1 MQGGL
6 IYTHTQIHTLSLSL
20 SVFVQRPFV
29 HDLLF
34 DSDCRQIVT
43 MRFEEI
49 LDEVGGFS
57 KFQFLL
63 LLILCLPRAIL
74 PLHFLLHNFISATPP
89 HRCSLGVQEGPLSS
103 DHDVLALSI
112 PRQDNGSF
120 SSCRV
125 YDPLPTS
132 DLDHRNTTAPCPYGW
147 IYDQS
152 QFSST
157 TATEWD
163 LVCEDK
169 QLNQALATYF
179 FLGVTL
185 GAVLFG
191 QLSDRFGRKS
201 MLLVALMSS
210 TVLSA
215 TSAFSTS
222 YAMLAVCR
230 ALCGIALSGL
240 SIIGVVLGIEWTDV
254 KHRTFTGTVM
264 SLSWSAGNMF
274 LALLAYFIR
283 DWRHL
288 MLAVTAPCVAAIIS
302 WWWLPESARWLL
314 ANGRAE
320 EARKY
325 LLQCAKMN
333 EKNKNTSRLD
343 PEALGKV
350 TVSEVTEKTHSY
362 LDLVKTPQLR
372 KITLISGLFWFA
384 VAFLYYGISF
394 RISGFGVSIYLT
406 QFIYGAIE
414 APAKILTFFVL
425 DWIGRRNGQAW
436 FLITTGALIG
446 INTAIPL
453 ELSVLRTCVAVVA
466 KGFSEAAFTTAFL
479 YSAELYPTILRQC
492 GLGYTSCLCRV
503 GSSLAPMIMLLEDS
517 WLLLPPL
524 IFTGMGILSGSLVF
538 LLPETLNIRLPEN
551 IFDVEEGRHRQSD
564 SNRVLKIQMKK
575 MNPTD
580 TTTSQD

>member
-1 MQGGL
+1 
-6 IYTHTQIHTLSLSL
+6 
-20 SVFVQRPFV
+20 
-29 HDLLF
+29 
-34 DSDCRQIVT
+34 

-57 KFQFLL
+57 RFQFLVL
-63 LLILCLPRAIL
+63 CILCLPRAIL
-74 PLHFLLHNFISATPP
+74 PLHFLLHNFVSATPP
-89 HRCSLGVQEGPLSS
+89 HRCALVSPEDVDGVSLSS
-103 DHDVLALSI
+103 EPETLRI
-112 PRQDNGSF
+112 PRQDDGSL

-125 YDPLPTS
+125 YDPPLTF
-132 DLDHRNTTAPCPYGW
+132 DLEQGNGTAPCPHGW
-147 IYDQS
+147 VYDQS

-163 LVCEDK
+163 LVCDNK

-179 FLGVTL
+179 FIGVTF
-185 GAVLFG
+185 GSVVFG
-191 QLSDRFGRKS
+191 QLSDKFGRKS
-201 MLLVALMSS
+201 MLLVALITS
-210 TVLSA
+210 TMLGV

-222 YAMLAVCR
+222 YVMFAVSR
-230 ALCGIALSGL
+230 ALCGVSLSGL

-254 KHRTFTGTVM
+254 KHRTFSGTIM
-264 SLSWSAGNMF
+264 SLSWSVGNMI

-288 MLAVTAPCVAAIIS
+288 TLAVTAPCIAALVS

-314 ANGRAE
+314 ANGRVE
-320 EARKY
+320 EAKKY
-325 LLQCAKMN
+325 LVQCAEMN
-333 EKNKNTSRLD
+333 GKNENTSRLD
-343 PEALGKV
+343 TETLGKV
-350 TVSEVTEKTHSY
+350 TVSEVAQKSHSY

-372 KITLISGLFWFA
+372 KITLCSGLFWFA

-414 APAKILTFFVL
+414 VPAKILTFFIL
-425 DWIGRRNGQAW
+425 DWIGRRNGQAG

-453 ELSVLRTCVAVVA
+453 EYSVLRTCIAVVA

-479 YSAELYPTILRQC
+479 YSAELFPTVLRQC
-492 GLGYTSCLCRV
+492 GIGYTSCICRI
-503 GSSLAPMIMLLEDS
+503 GSSLAPMIMLLEDV

-524 IFTGMGILSGSLVF
+524 IFAGTGIVSGSSVF
-538 LLPETLNIRLPEN
+538 MLPETLNFRLPEN
-551 IFDVEEGRHRQSD
+551 IFDVEEGRHRR
-564 SNRVLKIQMKK
+564 SNGNGDAETELRKI
-575 MNPTD
+575 NSEDPTA
-580 TTTSQD
+580 QQQN

>member
-1 MQGGL
+1 
-6 IYTHTQIHTLSLSL
+6 
-20 SVFVQRPFV
+20 
-29 HDLLF
+29 
-34 DSDCRQIVT
+34 

-49 LDEVGGFS
+49 LDDVGGFS
-57 KFQFLL
+57 RFQFMI

-74 PLHFLLHNFISATPP
+74 PLHFLLHNFVSATPS
-89 HRCSLGVQEGPLSS
+89 HRCALAGPDDGDGVSQSADPGS
-103 DHDVLALSI
+103 LALRI
-112 PRQDNGSF
+112 PRQEDGSF

-125 YDPLPTS
+125 YDPPLSP
-132 DLDHRNTTAPCPYGW
+132 DFDQGNMTAPCPHGW

-179 FLGVTL
+179 FLGVTF
-185 GAVLFG
+185 GAILFG
-191 QLSDRFGRKS
+191 QLSDKFGRKS
-201 MLLVALMSS
+201 MLLLALLFSS
-210 TVLSA
+210 MLGV

-222 YAMLAVCR
+222 YVMFAVSR
-230 ALCGIALSGL
+230 ALCGVALSGL

-264 SLSWSAGNMF
+264 SLSWSAGNML
-274 LALLAYFIR
+274 LALMAYFIR

-288 MLAVTAPCVAAIIS
+288 TLAVTAPCTAAIIA

-314 ANGRAE
+314 ANGRIE
-320 EARKY
+320 EAKKY
-325 LLQCAKMN
+325 LVQCAKMN
-333 EKNKNTSRLD
+333 GKNEYTSKLD
-343 PEALGKV
+343 SETLGKV
-350 TVSEVTEKTHSY
+350 TVSEVAEKTHSY
-362 LDLVKTPQLR
+362 LDLVRTPQLR
-372 KITLISGLFWFA
+372 KITLCSGLFWFA

-414 APAKILTFFVL
+414 APAKIFTFFVL
-425 DWIGRRNGQAW
+425 NWIGRRNGQAW

-446 INTAIPL
+446 INTAIPF
-453 ELSVLRTCVAVVA
+453 EYTMVRMCIAVVS

-479 YSAELYPTILRQC
+479 YTAELFPTVLRQC
-492 GLGYTSCLCRV
+492 GIGYTSCLCRI
-503 GSSLAPMIMLLEDS
+503 GSSLAPLVMLLEDV

-524 IFTGMGILSGSLVF
+524 IFAVTGIISGSLVF
-538 LLPETLNIRLPEN
+538 MLPETLNVRLPEN
-551 IFDVEEGRHRQSD
+551 IFDVEEGRHRQCD
-564 SNRVLKIQMKK
+564 ADGDAKIELMKLNSK
-575 MNPTD
+575 ETTD
-580 TTTSQD
+580 AQDD

>member
-1 MQGGL
+1 
-6 IYTHTQIHTLSLSL
+6 
-20 SVFVQRPFV
+20 
-29 HDLLF
+29 
-34 DSDCRQIVT
+34 

-63 LLILCLPRAIL
+63 LFILCLPRAIL
-74 PLHFLLHNFISATPP
+74 PLHFLLHNFVSATPP
-89 HRCSLGVQEGPLSS
+89 HRCALRIPEDRAANPE
-103 DHDVLALSI
+103 VLALRI
-112 PRQDNGSF
+112 PRQDDGSL

-125 YDPLPTS
+125 YDPLLTF
-132 DLDHRNTTAPCPYGW
+132 DLSPGNRTAPCPHGW
-147 IYDQS
+147 IYDRS

-163 LVCEDK
+163 LVCDDK

-179 FLGVTL
+179 FLGVTF
-185 GAVLFG
+185 GAILFG
-191 QLSDRFGRKS
+191 QLSDKFGRKS
-201 MLLVALMSS
+201 MLLVAFIAATMLGF
-210 TVLSA
+210 

-222 YAMLAVCR
+222 YVMFAISR
-230 ALCGIALSGL
+230 ALCGVALSGL

-264 SLSWSAGNMF
+264 SLSWSVGNMF
-274 LALLAYFIR
+274 LALMAYFIR

-288 MLAVTAPCVAAIIS
+288 TLAVTAPCIAAIIS

-314 ANGRAE
+314 ANGKVE
-320 EARKY
+320 EAQKY
-325 LLQCAKMN
+325 LVQCAEMN
-333 EKNKNTSRLD
+333 RKNEYTSKLD
-343 PEALGKV
+343 TEALGKV
-350 TVSEVTEKTHSY
+350 MVSEVAEKNHSY

-372 KITLISGLFWFA
+372 KITLCSGFFWFA
-384 VAFLYYGISF
+384 VALLYYGISF
-394 RISGFGVSIYLT
+394 KISGFGVSIYLT

-414 APAKILTFFVL
+414 VPAKILTFFVL

-453 ELSVLRTCVAVVA
+453 DYSVLRTCIAVMA

-492 GLGYTSCLCRV
+492 GLGYTSCLCRI
-503 GSSLAPMIMLLEDS
+503 GSSLAPMIMLLEDV
-517 WLLLPPL
+517 WLFLPPL
-524 IFTGMGILSGSLVF
+524 IFAGTGIVSGGLVF

-551 IFDVEEGRHRQSD
+551 IFDIEEGRHRQSD
-564 SNRVLKIQMKK
+564 ADGDANIELKK
-575 MNPTD
+575 MNQED
-580 TTTSQD
+580 ETTTSQD

>member
-1 MQGGL
+1 
-6 IYTHTQIHTLSLSL
+6 
-20 SVFVQRPFV
+20 
-29 HDLLF
+29 
-34 DSDCRQIVT
+34 
-43 MRFEEI
+43 MRFDEI

-57 KFQFLL
+57 KFQFLVL
-63 LLILCLPRAIL
+63 FLLCLPRAIL

-89 HRCSLGVQEGPLSS
+89 HRCALGTLEDTNPAPE
-103 DHDVLALSI
+103 VLALRI
-112 PRQDNGSF
+112 PHQDESSL

-125 YDPLPTS
+125 YDPPLTF
-132 DLDHRNTTAPCPYGW
+132 DLSQGNRTAPCQHGW
-147 IYDQS
+147 IYDRS

-163 LVCEDK
+163 LVCDNK
-169 QLNQALATYF
+169 RLNQALATYF
-179 FLGVTL
+179 FLGVTF
-185 GAVLFG
+185 GAILFG

-201 MLLVALMSS
+201 MLLVALIAATM
-210 TVLSA
+210 LGF

-222 YAMLAVCR
+222 YIMFALSR
-230 ALCGIALSGL
+230 ALCGVALSGL

-264 SLSWSAGNMF
+264 SLSWSVGNMF
-274 LALLAYFIR
+274 LAVLAYFIR

-288 MLAVTAPCVAAIIS
+288 TLAVTAPCIIAIIS

-314 ANGRAE
+314 ANGRVE
-320 EARKY
+320 EAQKY
-325 LLQCAKMN
+325 LVQCATMN
-333 EKNKNTSRLD
+333 GKNTTKLNT
-343 PEALGKV
+343 EALGKV
-350 TVSEVTEKTHSY
+350 TVSEGAEKNPSY

-372 KITLISGLFWFA
+372 KITLCSGLFWFA

-414 APAKILTFFVL
+414 APAKILCFFVL
-425 DWIGRRNGQAW
+425 NWIGRRNGQAW
-436 FLITTGALIG
+436 FLIITGTLIG

-453 ELSVLRTCVAVVA
+453 EFSVLRTCIAVVA

-492 GLGYTSCLCRV
+492 GLGYTSCLCRI
-503 GSSLAPMIMLLEDS
+503 GSALAPMIMLLEDV

-524 IFTGMGILSGSLVF
+524 IFAGTGIVSGSLVF
-538 LLPETLNIRLPEN
+538 LLPETLNVRLPEN
-551 IFDVEEGRHRQSD
+551 IMDVEEGRHRQRDVGEDAKMELKD
-564 SNRVLKIQMKK
+564 SNPR
-575 MNPTD
+575 D
-580 TTTSQD
+580 TNMSQEN

>member
-1 MQGGL
+1 
-6 IYTHTQIHTLSLSL
+6 
-20 SVFVQRPFV
+20 
-29 HDLLF
+29 
-34 DSDCRQIVT
+34 

-49 LDEVGGFS
+49 LDKVGGFS

-63 LLILCLPRAIL
+63 LFILCLPRAIL

-89 HRCSLGVQEGPLSS
+89 HHCALRTPEDRDANPEG
-103 DHDVLALSI
+103 LALRI
-112 PRQDNGSF
+112 PRQDDGSF

-125 YDPLPTS
+125 YDPLLTS
-132 DLDHRNTTAPCPYGW
+132 DLSQGNGTAPCPHGW
-147 IYDQS
+147 VYDRS

-163 LVCEDK
+163 LVCDDK

-179 FLGVTL
+179 FLGVTF
-185 GAVLFG
+185 GAILFG
-191 QLSDRFGRKS
+191 QLSDKFGRRK
-201 MLLVALMSS
+201 MLLVALITA
-210 TVLSA
+210 TVLGF

-222 YAMLAVCR
+222 YVMFAISR
-230 ALCGIALSGL
+230 ALCGVALSGL
-240 SIIGVVLGIEWTDV
+240 SIIGVVLGIEWTDI

-264 SLSWSAGNMF
+264 SLSWSVGNMF

-288 MLAVTAPCVAAIIS
+288 TLAVTAPCILAIIS

-314 ANGRAE
+314 ANGKAE
-320 EARKY
+320 EAQKY
-325 LLQCAKMN
+325 LVQCAKMN
-333 EKNKNTSRLD
+333 KKNEYTAKLD
-343 PEALGKV
+343 TETLRKV
-350 TVSEVTEKTHSY
+350 TVSEVAKKNPSY

-372 KITLISGLFWFA
+372 KITLCSGLFWFA

-394 RISGFGVSIYLT
+394 KISGFGVSIYLT

-453 ELSVLRTCVAVVA
+453 DYSVVRTCIAVVA

-479 YSAELYPTILRQC
+479 YTAELYPTILRQC
-492 GLGYTSCLCRV
+492 GLGYTSCLCRI
-503 GSSLAPMIMLLEDS
+503 GSSLAPLIMLLEDV

-524 IFTGMGILSGSLVF
+524 IFAGTGIVSGSLVF
-538 LLPETLNIRLPEN
+538 LLPETLNVRLPEN
-551 IFDVEEGRHRQSD
+551 IFDIEEGRHRQSD
-564 SNRVLKIQMKK
+564 PDADTNTELKK
-575 MNPTD
+575 MNHED
-580 TTTSQD
+580 TAMSQDD

>member
-1 MQGGL
+1 
-6 IYTHTQIHTLSLSL
+6 
-20 SVFVQRPFV
+20 
-29 HDLLF
+29 
-34 DSDCRQIVT
+34 
-43 MRFEEI
+43 MRFDEI

-63 LLILCLPRAIL
+63 LFILCFPRAIL
-74 PLHFLLHNFISATPP
+74 PLHFLLHNFVSATPP
-89 HRCSLGVQEGPLSS
+89 HRCALWTPLEDGDPGP
-103 DHDVLALSI
+103 DPEVLALRI
-112 PRQDNGSF
+112 PRLDNSSF

-125 YDPLPTS
+125 YDPPLTS
-132 DLDHRNTTAPCPYGW
+132 DLRQGNRTAPCPHGW
-147 IYDQS
+147 SYDRS

-163 LVCEDK
+163 LVCDNK

-201 MLLVALMSS
+201 MLLVAFIAATTLG
-210 TVLSA
+210 V

-222 YAMLAVCR
+222 YVMFAVSR
-230 ALCGIALSGL
+230 ALCGVALSGM
-240 SIIGVVLGIEWTDV
+240 SIIGVVLGIEWTDI

-264 SLSWSAGNMF
+264 SLSWSVGNML

-288 MLAVTAPCVAAIIS
+288 TLAVTAPCIAAIVS

-320 EARKY
+320 EAQRY
-325 LLQCAKMN
+325 LVQCAKMN
-333 EKNKNTSRLD
+333 GKNENTSKLD
-343 PEALGKV
+343 TEVLGKV
-350 TVSEVTEKTHSY
+350 MVSEVAEKNHSY

-372 KITLISGLFWFA
+372 KITLCSGLFWFA

-394 RISGFGVSIYLT
+394 KISGFGVSIYLT

-453 ELSVLRTCVAVVA
+453 EYSVIRTCVAVVA

-492 GLGYTSCLCRV
+492 GLGYTSCLCRI
-503 GSSLAPMIMLLEDS
+503 GSSLAPMIMLLEDV

-524 IFTGMGILSGSLVF
+524 IFAGTGIISGSLVF
-538 LLPETLNIRLPEN
+538 LLPETLNVRLPEN
-551 IFDVEEGRHRQSD
+551 IFDVEEGRHRQSED
-564 SNRVLKIQMKK
+564 AKTELRK
-575 MNPTD
+575 MNSKD
-580 TTTSQD
+580 TTASQDN

>member
-1 MQGGL
+1 
-6 IYTHTQIHTLSLSL
+6 
-20 SVFVQRPFV
+20 
-29 HDLLF
+29 
-34 DSDCRQIVT
+34 

-49 LDEVGGFS
+49 LDDVGGFS
-57 KFQFLL
+57 RFQFMI

-74 PLHFLLHNFISATPP
+74 PLHFLLHNFVSATPS
-89 HRCSLGVQEGPLSS
+89 HRCALAGPDDGVSPSADPGS
-103 DHDVLALSI
+103 LALRI
-112 PRQDNGSF
+112 PRQEDGSF

-125 YDPLPTS
+125 YDPPLSPDFDQGNMS
-132 DLDHRNTTAPCPYGW
+132 APCPHGW

-179 FLGVTL
+179 FLGVTF
-185 GAVLFG
+185 GAILFG
-191 QLSDRFGRKS
+191 QLSDKFGRKS
-201 MLLVALMSS
+201 MLLLALLFSS
-210 TVLSA
+210 MLGV

-222 YAMLAVCR
+222 YVMFAISR
-230 ALCGIALSGL
+230 ALCGVALSGL

-264 SLSWSAGNMF
+264 SLSWSAGNML
-274 LALLAYFIR
+274 LALMAYFIR

-288 MLAVTAPCVAAIIS
+288 TLAVTAPCTAAIIA

-314 ANGRAE
+314 ANGRIE
-320 EARKY
+320 EAKKY
-325 LLQCAKMN
+325 LVQCAKMN
-333 EKNKNTSRLD
+333 GKNEYTSKLD
-343 PEALGKV
+343 SETLGKV
-350 TVSEVTEKTHSY
+350 TVSEVAEKTHSY
-362 LDLVKTPQLR
+362 LDLVRTPQLR
-372 KITLISGLFWFA
+372 KITLCSGLFWFA

-414 APAKILTFFVL
+414 APAKIFTFFVL
-425 DWIGRRNGQAW
+425 NWIGRRNGQAW

-446 INTAIPL
+446 INTAIPF
-453 ELSVLRTCVAVVA
+453 EYTMVRMCIAVVS

-479 YSAELYPTILRQC
+479 YTAELFPTVLRQC
-492 GLGYTSCLCRV
+492 GIGYTSCLCRI
-503 GSSLAPMIMLLEDS
+503 GSSLAPLVMLLEDV

-524 IFTGMGILSGSLVF
+524 IFAVTGIISGSLVF
-538 LLPETLNIRLPEN
+538 MLPETLNVRLPEN
-551 IFDVEEGRHRQSD
+551 IFDVEEGRHRQCD
-564 SNRVLKIQMKK
+564 ADGDAKIELMKLNSK
-575 MNPTD
+575 ETTD
-580 TTTSQD
+580 AQDD